1 MIVLNRAAHYTLL
14 LINFNHF
21 ETRTSDKTCQNLY
34 AVVLHRLF
42 TLDSRVPLKRFVE
55 LKFIEKV
62 YRLVDKSIMH
72 LTFSGSKSFVVM
84 NSISQ
89 SSSNSIVQTEHVDVK
104 KLWDDAL
111 VTVELSITPANFK
124 TWFRDTHIV
133 SLEDGTITLGV
144 PSVFVRDWLSD
155 KFQPMVLKVLR
166 DLTPHVRSI
175 EYSVVQRSD
184 KRQDSKPQT
193 VNAALPLEE
202 YYINKSDNLNPKYI
216 FDTFVIGPFNA
227 LAHAAAKTVCDKP
240 GISYN
245 PLFIYGKTGHG
256 KTHLIQAVGNQ
267 LKRTGKKVFYV
278 TSERFTVDY
287 FNSLQSGTANNF
299 KDKYRQ
305 YDVLIMDDVQFL
317 ANKEKTQEE
326 LFHLFNALHD
336 NNKQI
341 VFSSDIHPALLSG
354 LEERLQSRFA
364 QGMIVDIP
372 APDLESRAAILKAKA
387 AQNSITLTDE
397 VVDHLANTIE
407 GNIRELEGALNT
419 IMCQSQLTG
428 RALSIEEVKL
438 IIKNSTR
445 PRKTLAVSDVVDKVA
460 RYFDI
465 EPASIYEKTR
475 RKEVVKPRQLIMY
488 ILREDFAVSYPA
500 IGQKLGGRDHTTVIH
515 SCEKIKNLLKDDQ
528 ELEEEITQ
536 VRLLLK

>member
-1 MIVLNRAAHYTLL
+1 MHTPIQPRENN
-14 LINFNHF
+14 LI
-21 ETRTSDKTCQNLY
+21 
-34 AVVLHRLF
+34 
-42 TLDSRVPLKRFVE
+42 
-55 LKFIEKV
+55 
-62 YRLVDKSIMH
+62 
-72 LTFSGSKSFVVM
+72 
-84 NSISQ
+84 
-89 SSSNSIVQTEHVDVK
+89 QTEQIDVK
-104 KLWDDAL
+104 QLWDDAL
-111 VTVELSITPANFK
+111 VTIELSITPANFK
-124 TWFRDTHIV
+124 TWFKDTHIV

-155 KFQPMVLKVLR
+155 KFQPMILKILR
-166 DLTPHVRSI
+166 ELTPHVRSI
-175 EYSVVQRSD
+175 EYAVVQRND
-184 KRQDSKPQT
+184 RRQETKQQT

-227 LAHAAAKTVCDKP
+227 LAHTAAKTVAEKP
-240 GISYN
+240 GIAYN

-287 FNSLQSGTANNF
+287 FNSLQNGTANNF

-305 YDVLIMDDVQFL
+305 YDVIIMDDVQFL

-326 LFHLFNALHD
+326 LFHLFNAMHD
-336 NNKQI
+336 TNKQI

-354 LEERLQSRFA
+354 LEERLQSRFS

-372 APDLESRAAILKAKA
+372 APDFESRGAILKAKA
-387 AQNSITLTDE
+387 AQNSIELSED
-397 VVDHLANTIE
+397 VVNHLATTIE

-419 IMCQSQLTG
+419 IMCQSQLMG
-428 RALSIEEVKL
+428 RVLNLEEVKQ

-465 EPASIYEKTR
+465 DPSSIYEKTR

-488 ILREDFAVSYPA
+488 ILREDFQVSYPA

-515 SCEKIKNLLKDDQ
+515 SCEKIKNELKDNID
-528 ELEEEITQ
+528 LEEEITQ

>member
-1 MIVLNRAAHYTLL
+1 MLL
-14 LINFNHF
+14 VFQLIEIMNPMSQ
-21 ETRTSDKTCQNLY
+21 TSL
-34 AVVLHRLF
+34 
-42 TLDSRVPLKRFVE
+42 S
-55 LKFIEKV
+55 
-62 YRLVDKSIMH
+62 
-72 LTFSGSKSFVVM
+72 
-84 NSISQ
+84 
-89 SSSNSIVQTEHVDVK
+89 SIVQTEHVDVK

-124 TWFRDTHIV
+124 TWFKDTHIV
-133 SLEDGTITLGV
+133 SLEDGTVTLGV

-155 KFQPMVLKVLR
+155 KFQSMVLKVLR

-175 EYSVVQRSD
+175 EYAVVQRNE
-184 KRQDSKPQT
+184 KRHDTKPQT

-202 YYINKSDNLNPKYI
+202 YYINKSDNLNPKYT

-227 LAHAAAKTVCDKP
+227 LAHAAAKTVSLKP

-256 KTHLIQAVGNQ
+256 KTHLIQAVGNE
-267 LKRTGKKVFYV
+267 LKRAGKKVFYV

-287 FNSLQSGTANNF
+287 FNSLQNGTANNF

-317 ANKEKTQEE
+317 AKKEKTQEE

-336 NNKQI
+336 YNKQI
-341 VFSSDIHPALLSG
+341 VFSSDIHPALLDG
-354 LEERLQSRFA
+354 LEARLQSRFA

-372 APDLESRAAILKAKA
+372 APDMESRGAILRAKA
-387 AQNSITLTDE
+387 AQNSITLTEE
-397 VVDHLANTIE
+397 VIDHLANTIE

-419 IMCQSQLTG
+419 IMCQSQLLG
-428 RALSIEEVKL
+428 RTLSLDEVKL

-465 EPASIYEKTR
+465 DSSSIYEKTR
-475 RKEVVKPRQLIMY
+475 RKEVVKPRQIIMY
-488 ILREDFAVSYPA
+488 ILREDFQVSYPA
-500 IGQKLGGRDHTTVIH
+500 IGQKMGGRDHTTVIH
-515 SCEKIKNLLKDDQ
+515 SCEKIKNQLKGDSD
-528 ELEEEITQ
+528 LEEEISQ
-536 VRLLLK
+536 VRMLLK

>member
-1 MIVLNRAAHYTLL
+1 
-14 LINFNHF
+14 
-21 ETRTSDKTCQNLY
+21 
-34 AVVLHRLF
+34 
-42 TLDSRVPLKRFVE
+42 
-55 LKFIEKV
+55 
-62 YRLVDKSIMH
+62 
-72 LTFSGSKSFVVM
+72 M
-84 NSISQ
+84 NPISQ
-89 SSSNSIVQTEHVDVK
+89 SSPASIMHTEHIDVK

-111 VTVELSITPANFK
+111 VSIELAITPANFK

-133 SLEDGTITLGV
+133 SLEDGTVTLGV
-144 PSVFVRDWLSD
+144 PSVFVRDWLAD

-166 DLTPHVRSI
+166 ELTPYVRSI
-175 EYSVVQRSD
+175 EYAVVQRSE
-184 KRQDSKPQT
+184 KRQENRSQT

-202 YYINKSDNLNPKYI
+202 YYINKSDNLNPKYA
-216 FDTFVIGPFNA
+216 FETFVIGPFNA
-227 LAHAAAKTVCDKP
+227 LAHAAAKTVGEKP
-240 GISYN
+240 GIAYN

-267 LKRTGKKVFYV
+267 LKKVGKKVFYV

-336 NNKQI
+336 TNKQI

-354 LEERLQSRFA
+354 LEDRLRSRFA

-372 APDLESRAAILKAKA
+372 APDVESRAAILKAKA
-387 AQNSITLTDE
+387 AQNSITLTEE
-397 VVDHLANTIE
+397 VVEHLAHTIE

-419 IMCQSQLTG
+419 ILCQSQLLG
-428 RALSIEEVKL
+428 RALSLEEVRQ

-445 PRKTLAVSDVVDKVA
+445 PRKTLAVADVVDKVA

-465 EPASIYEKTR
+465 DPASIYEKTR

-488 ILREDFAVSYPA
+488 ILREDFSVSYPA

-515 SCEKIKNLLKDDQ
+515 SCEKIKGELKTNA

-536 VRLLLK
+536 IRMLLK

>member
-1 MIVLNRAAHYTLL
+1 M
-14 LINFNHF
+14 
-21 ETRTSDKTCQNLY
+21 Q
-34 AVVLHRLF
+34 
-42 TLDSRVPLKRFVE
+42 
-55 LKFIEKV
+55 
-62 YRLVDKSIMH
+62 
-72 LTFSGSKSFVVM
+72 TFSLM
-84 NSISQ
+84 NPLSHPT
-89 SSSNSIVQTEHVDVK
+89 SNTIVHTEQVDVK

-111 VTVELSITPANFK
+111 VSIELSITPANFK
-124 TWFRDTHIV
+124 TWFRDTQIV

-144 PSVFVRDWLSD
+144 PSVFVRDWLAD
-155 KFQPMVLKVLR
+155 KFQSMMLKTLR
-166 DLTPHVRSI
+166 ELTNHVRSI
-175 EYSVVQRSD
+175 EYAVIQRSD
-184 KRQDSKPQT
+184 RKQETSRPQT

-202 YYINKSDNLNPKYI
+202 YYINKSDNLNPKYL
-216 FDTFVIGPFNA
+216 FETFVIGPFNA
-227 LAHAAAKTVCDKP
+227 LAHAAAKTVSEKP
-240 GISYN
+240 GIAYN

-267 LKRTGKKVFYV
+267 LKRSGRKVFYV

-287 FNSLQSGTANNF
+287 FNSLQNGTANNF

-336 NNKQI
+336 TNKQI
-341 VFSSDIHPALLSG
+341 VFSSDVHPALLPG

-372 APDLESRAAILKAKA
+372 APDMESRAAILRAKT
-387 AQNSITLTDE
+387 AQQGLFLIDE
-397 VVDHLANTIE
+397 VIDHLAHTIE

-419 IMCQSQLTG
+419 IMCQSQLLG
-428 RALSIEEVKL
+428 RTLSLDEVKQ

-445 PRKTLAVSDVVDKVA
+445 PRKTLAVADVVDKIA
-460 RYFDI
+460 RYYDV

-475 RKEVVKPRQLIMY
+475 RKEIVKPRQLIMY
-488 ILREDFAVSYPA
+488 ILREDFQVSYPA

-515 SCEKIKNLLKDDQ
+515 SCEKIKHDLKGNSD
-528 ELEEEITQ
+528 LEEEIAQ
-536 VRLLLK
+536 IRLLLK

>member
-1 MIVLNRAAHYTLL
+1 
-14 LINFNHF
+14 
-21 ETRTSDKTCQNLY
+21 
-34 AVVLHRLF
+34 
-42 TLDSRVPLKRFVE
+42 
-55 LKFIEKV
+55 
-62 YRLVDKSIMH
+62 
-72 LTFSGSKSFVVM
+72 M
-84 NSISQ
+84 NPASQ
-89 SSSNSIVQTEHVDVK
+89 STQNSIVQTENIDVK

-111 VTVELSITPANFK
+111 VSIELAITPANFK

-133 SLEDGTITLGV
+133 SLEDGTVTLGV

-155 KFQPMVLKVLR
+155 KFQQMILKVLR
-166 DLTPHVRSI
+166 ELTPYVRSI
-175 EYSVVQRSD
+175 EYTVVQRND
-184 KRQDSKPQT
+184 RRQQDNRSQT

-202 YYINKSDNLNPKYI
+202 YYINKNDNLNPKYA
-216 FDTFVIGPFNA
+216 FETFVIGPFNA
-227 LAHAAAKTVCDKP
+227 LAHAAAKTVSEKP
-240 GISYN
+240 GIVYN

-256 KTHLIQAVGNQ
+256 KTHLIQAVGNK
-267 LKRTGKKVFYV
+267 LKKSGKKVFYV

-287 FNSLQSGTANNF
+287 INSLQNGTANNF

-317 ANKEKTQEE
+317 ATKEKTQEE
-326 LFHLFNALHD
+326 LFHLFNAMHD
-336 NNKQI
+336 TNKQI
-341 VFSSDIHPALLSG
+341 VFSSDVHPALLSG

-364 QGMIVDIP
+364 QGMIIDIP
-372 APDLESRAAILKAKA
+372 APDIESRAAILKAKA

-397 VVDHLANTIE
+397 VVDYLAESIE
-407 GNIRELEGALNT
+407 GNIRELEGALNS
-419 IMCQSQLTG
+419 IMCQSQLLG
-428 RALSIEEVKL
+428 RALSLDEVKV

-445 PRKTLAVSDVVDKVA
+445 PRKTLAVGDVVDKVA

-465 EPASIYEKTR
+465 EPNSIYEKTR

-515 SCEKIKNLLKDDQ
+515 SCEKIKNELKNNT

-536 VRLLLK
+536 IRMLLK

>member
-1 MIVLNRAAHYTLL
+1 MNPLSQPSTNNIVH
-14 LINFNHF
+14 
-21 ETRTSDKTCQNLY
+21 
-34 AVVLHRLF
+34 
-42 TLDSRVPLKRFVE
+42 
-55 LKFIEKV
+55 
-62 YRLVDKSIMH
+62 
-72 LTFSGSKSFVVM
+72 
-84 NSISQ
+84 
-89 SSSNSIVQTEHVDVK
+89 TEQIDVK

-111 VTVELSITPANFK
+111 VTIELSITPANFK

-155 KFQPMVLKVLR
+155 KFQSMILKTLR
-166 DLTPHVRSI
+166 ELTPYVRSI
-175 EYSVVQRSD
+175 EYAVVQRNE
-184 KRQDSKPQT
+184 KKQEATKQQT

-202 YYINKSDNLNPKYI
+202 YYINKSDNLNPKYT
-216 FDTFVIGPFNA
+216 FENFVIGPFNA
-227 LAHAAAKTVCDKP
+227 LAHTAAKTVSEKP
-240 GISYN
+240 GIAYN

-256 KTHLIQAVGNQ
+256 KTHLIQAVGNH
-267 LKRTGKKVFYV
+267 LKKQGKKVFYV

-287 FNSLQSGTANNF
+287 FNSLQNGTANNF

-305 YDVLIMDDVQFL
+305 YDTLIMDDVQFL

-372 APDLESRAAILKAKA
+372 APDMESRAAILRAKS
-387 AQNSITLTDE
+387 AQNGITLAED

-419 IMCQSQLTG
+419 IMCQSQLLG
-428 RALSIEEVKL
+428 RTLSLEEVKQ

-460 RYFDI
+460 RYFDVD
-465 EPASIYEKTR
+465 PSAIYEKTR
-475 RKEVVKPRQLIMY
+475 RKEIVKPRQLIMY
-488 ILREDFAVSYPA
+488 ILREDFQVSYPA

-515 SCEKIKNLLKDDQ
+515 SCEKIKNELKDDTD
-528 ELEEEITQ
+528 LEEEITQ
-536 VRLLLK
+536 IRLLLK

>member
-1 MIVLNRAAHYTLL
+1 MLCTGYTQQRILAKN
-14 LINFNHF
+14 IIRF
-21 ETRTSDKTCQNLY
+21 DKPKC
-34 AVVLHRLF
+34 
-42 TLDSRVPLKRFVE
+42 K
-55 LKFIEKV
+55 KV
-62 YRLVDKSIMH
+62 YSFTHARIMLSRL
-72 LTFSGSKSFVVM
+72 SFVYYAM
-84 NSISQ
+84 NPIPHSAV
-89 SSSNSIVQTEHVDVK
+89 NNIVRTEEIDVK

-111 VTVELSITPANFK
+111 VSVELSITPANFK

-133 SLEDGTITLGV
+133 SLEDGTVTLGV
-144 PSVFVRDWLSD
+144 PSVFVRDWLAD
-155 KFQPMVLKVLR
+155 KFQSMILKTLR
-166 DLTPHVRSI
+166 ELTPHVRSI
-175 EYSVVQRSD
+175 EYAVVQRSD
-184 KRQDSKPQT
+184 KKPEASRSQT

-216 FDTFVIGPFNA
+216 FDTFVVGPFNA
-227 LAHAAAKTVCDKP
+227 LAHTAAKTVSEKP
-240 GISYN
+240 GIAYN

-267 LKRTGKKVFYV
+267 LKRAGKKVFYV

-287 FNSLQSGTANNF
+287 FNALQNGTANNF

-341 VFSSDIHPALLSG
+341 VFSSDMHPALLSG

-372 APDLESRAAILKAKA
+372 APDMESRAAILRAKT
-387 AQNSITLTDE
+387 AQHGLSLIDE
-397 VVDHLANTIE
+397 VIDHLAHTIE

-419 IMCQSQLTG
+419 IMCQSQLLG
-428 RALSIEEVKL
+428 RSLSLDEVKQ
-438 IIKNSTR
+438 IIKNNTR
-445 PRKTLAVSDVVDKVA
+445 PRKSLAISDVVEKIS

-465 EPASIYEKTR
+465 EPGAVYEKTR
-475 RKEVVKPRQLIMY
+475 RKEIVRPRQLIMY
-488 ILREDFAVSYPA
+488 ILREDFQVSYPS
-500 IGQKLGGRDHTTVIH
+500 IGSKLGGRDHTTVIH
-515 SCEKIKNLLKDDQ
+515 SCEKIKSDLKNNP
-528 ELEEEITQ
+528 ELEEELAQI
-536 VRLLLK
+536 RLLLK